1 VAAAI
6 IDRRDME
13 QKNLV
18 QELADLFNKY
28 GVDRFYLF
36 LHGNDGTECV
46 CRSKDEKV
54 FDTVAE
60 LIDDEFVEKSITH
73 KLMGK

>member
-1 VAAAI
+1 
-6 IDRRDME
+6 ME

-18 QELADLFNKY
+18 QELSDLFKKY

-36 LHGNDGTECV
+36 LHGTDGTECV

-73 KLMGK
+73 KMLKR